1 MRNEIMNINNIEFKV
16 RIKIENRNNS
26 RVTISRKSVN
36 LSVPNFLSREEI
48 FREILRMKAWA
59 KEKILENSQK
69 FKSEPVKNYYDNS
82 EIYIGNEKY
91 LLKIKYL
98 NKAGSSAKINGNII
112 FLSISSNLNEMQKS
126 RHISTLISR
135 CLARKKLPEVKKR
148 VEELNNLHFQ
158 KEIKKISLKYNQSSW
173 GSCSE
178 KGNINLSTKL
188 LFAPSDV
195 FDYLCIHELAH
206 LVEQNHSDKFWTLVE
221 NTMSD
226 YKEKQKWLKENG
238 GDCTF

>member
-1 MRNEIMNINNIEFKV
+1 MRTEIMNINNIEFKV
-16 RIKIENRNNS
+16 RIKIENRNSS

-69 FKSEPVKNYYDNS
+69 FNPEPVKNYYDNQ
-82 EIYIGNEKY
+82 EIHVGSEKY

-98 NKAGSSAKINGNII
+98 NKAGSSAKIEENTI
-112 FLSISSNLNEMQKS
+112 FLNISSNLTEEKKAK
-126 RHISTLISR
+126 HISTLISR
-135 CLARKKLPEVKKR
+135 CLARKKLPEVRKR
-148 VEELNNLHFQ
+148 IEELNNLHFQ
-158 KEIKKISLKYNQSSW
+158 KEIKRVFLKHNQSNW

-178 KGNINLSTKL
+178 RGNINLSTRL
-188 LFAPSDV
+188 LFAPQEV

-206 LVEQNHSDKFWTLVE
+206 LIEQNHSKQFWILVE
-221 NTMSD
+221 KAMPN
-226 YKEKQKWLKENG
+226 YREKQKWLKENG
-238 GDCTF
+238 RGCAF

>member
-1 MRNEIMNINNIEFKV
+1 MRTETMNINNIEFKV

-59 KEKILENSQK
+59 KEKILEHSQK
-69 FKSEPVKNYYDNS
+69 FKPEPVKNYYDNQ
-82 EIYIGNEKY
+82 EIYVGSEKY

-98 NKAGSSAKINGNII
+98 NKAGSSARIDKNTI
-112 FLSISSNLNEMQKS
+112 FLSISSNLNEIQKS

-135 CLARKKLPEVKKR
+135 CLARKKLPEVRKR
-148 VEELNNLHFQ
+148 IEELNNLHFQ
-158 KEIKKISLKYNQSSW
+158 KEIKKVFLKYNQSNW

-178 KGNINLSTKL
+178 RGNINLSTRL
-188 LFAPSDV
+188 LFVPPDV

-206 LVEQNHSDKFWTLVE
+206 LIEQNHSNKFWILVE
-221 NTMSD
+221 KAMPN
-226 YKEKQKWLKENG
+226 YREKQKWLKENG
-238 GDCTF
+238 KGCTF